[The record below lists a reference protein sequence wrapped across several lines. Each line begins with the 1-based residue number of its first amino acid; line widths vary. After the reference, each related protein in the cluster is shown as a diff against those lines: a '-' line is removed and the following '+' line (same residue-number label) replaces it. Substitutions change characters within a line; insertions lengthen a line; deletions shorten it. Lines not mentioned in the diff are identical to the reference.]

1 MGASDD
7 ENFITIEEIE
17 RNKRIVFYF
26 KILVAAVF
34 VFLLVYCAMTVVYS
48 SNSGTD
54 AGTADSLFM
63 ANRRLCGFW
72 EGSPSFLEQA
82 GMNKLILRLNPESHS
97 ILGGSRGTYYLL
109 ATSSEG
115 GAVILNSVGTYSVD
129 ASIVRDRPSITF
141 VPDDPNTMP
150 ETVFPT
156 NVEIELDSGL
166 GVLSAFTYGD
176 NNGDG
181 VEEPGERIMWGHFYK
196 SVELNDICAVNEGDP
211 V

>member
-1 MGASDD
+1 MVSDD
-7 ENFITIEEIE
+7 EKIMTAEEYE
-17 RNKRIVFYF
+17 RINRNSIYF
-26 KILVAAVF
+26 KFAIAAVI
-34 VFLLVYCAMTVVYS
+34 VFLLVYCTMTVVYS
-48 SNSGTD
+48 SN
-54 AGTADSLFM
+54 AGTNDNNADSLFM

-97 ILGGSRGTYYLL
+97 VLGGSRGTYYLL

-129 ASIVRDRPSITF
+129 ASIMRGRPSITF
-141 VPDDPNTMP
+141 VPDDPSTMP
-150 ETVFPT
+150 EAVFPT
-156 NVEIELDSGL
+156 NVEIELDSGI

-196 SVELNDICAVNEGDP
+196 SAELNDICAVNEGDP

>member
-1 MGASDD
+1 MVSDD
-7 ENFITIEEIE
+7 EKIMTAEEYERVNRNSFYLKMLVVAVVVILLIYCSVTTIYI
-17 RNKRIVFYF
+17 
-26 KILVAAVF
+26 
-34 VFLLVYCAMTVVYS
+34 
-48 SNSGTD
+48 SNISTND
-54 AGTADSLFM
+54 SNTDSLFM

-97 ILGGSRGTYYLL
+97 IIGGSRGTYYLL

-129 ASIVRDRPSITF
+129 ASIMRGRPNITF
-141 VPDDPNTMP
+141 VPDDPSTMP

-156 NVEIELDSGL
+156 NVEIELDSGI

-196 SVELNDICAVNEGDP
+196 SAEFNDVCAVNEGDP